1 MKPIKSQYG
10 DFRMISL
17 VDSTDGNPIKMT
29 LNSRYGVPR
38 TLEVLDEKQGFFA
51 LYGESNYIRQSSD
64 MFDFEGGPFVMI
76 GEQFLDLGTVTAI
89 SQQPQTGITV
99 PSADGVAMVYITI
112 EYLDKYKKILAKG
125 KTLFQSEADANN
137 KAFREGKLQ

>member
-38 TLEVLDEKQGFFA
+38 TLEVLDEKQGFFV
-51 LYGESNYIRQSSD
+51 LYGESKFIRQSFN
-64 MFDFEGGPFVMI
+64 MFDFEGGPFVME

-89 SQQPQTGITV
+89 SQQPQTGMTALSV
-99 PSADGVAMVYITI
+99 GGVAMVYITI

>member
-10 DFRMISL
+10 DFRMISR
-17 VDSTDGNPIKMT
+17 VESTDGNPIKIT

-137 KAFREGKLQ
+137 KAFREGKL

>member
-10 DFRMISL
+10 DFCMISR
-17 VDSTDGNPIKMT
+17 VESTDGNPIKIT
-29 LNSRYGVPR
+29 LDSRYGVPR

-51 LYGESNYIRQSSD
+51 LYGESNYIRQSTD

-76 GEQFLDLGTVTAI
+76 GEQFFDYGTVTAI
-89 SQQPQTGITV
+89 SQQPQTGMTPPFV
-99 PSADGVAMVYITI
+99 EMAMIFITI
-112 EYLDKYKKILAKG
+112 EYNDKYKKILAKG
-125 KTLFQSEADANN
+125 KSLFELEEADANN